1 MQIKISDTVQKW
13 LARRFSARSPDV
25 IFFTLIEL
33 LVVIAIIA
41 VLASML
47 LPALSK
53 ARSKARQVKCLNNER
68 SLGTSY
74 LFYLE
79 DYNGYYPHG
88 TVGNSY
94 YHFLRMAEYLDAKTT
109 TGIYRIYE
117 NRNGNN
123 VATTT
128 PLLQC
133 PEQTTTT
140 YNNSY
145 AINRNIGS
153 LPWHVDYYHYPH
165 ISKVQ
170 KPSDIVQVMDG
181 ENAYI
186 GYHDYSASALIPANV
201 RYRHLGQTNILYV
214 DGHVA
219 ATRTP
224 TTNKTSWFY
233 LN

>member
-1 MQIKISDTVQKW
+1 MQTKSPDVGQKW
-13 LARRFSARSPDV
+13 LAKWPYARSPHA

-53 ARSKARQVKCLNNER
+53 ARSKARQIKCLNNER

-74 LFYLE
+74 IFYLE
-79 DYNGYYPHG
+79 DYSGYYPHG

-94 YHFLRMAEYLDAKTT
+94 YHFLRMAVYLDAKTA
-109 TGIYRIYE
+109 TGISRIYE

-133 PEQTTTT
+133 PEQTSTT

-153 LPWHVDYYHYPH
+153 EPWHKDYYHYPH

-170 KPSDIVQVMDG
+170 RPSEIVQVMDG
-181 ENAYI
+181 EGAYI

-224 TTNKTSWFY
+224 TTNKTNWFF